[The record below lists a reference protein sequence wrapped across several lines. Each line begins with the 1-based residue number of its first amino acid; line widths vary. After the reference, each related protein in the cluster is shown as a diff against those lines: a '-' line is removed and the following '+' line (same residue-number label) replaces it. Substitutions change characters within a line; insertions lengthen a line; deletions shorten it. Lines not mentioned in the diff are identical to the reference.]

1 MAYITMLCVSDQG
14 PDERNIRNLWLSS
27 FLTVNQ
33 VCQGVDEFGHVSGYR
48 IVLVHKGG
56 ISAAAQR
63 SAGSLVCWNSSVAR
77 YQLAEAVP
85 GFS

>member
-1 MAYITMLCVSDQG
+1 MKGIYA
-14 PDERNIRNLWLSS
+14 NLWPGSY
-27 FLTVNQ
+27 LTGNQ
-33 VCQGVDEFGHVSGYR
+33 VCQPVDEFGHISGYR
-48 IVLVHKGG
+48 IVLVHKGV

-63 SAGSLVCWNSSVAR
+63 SARSLVCWNSSLAR